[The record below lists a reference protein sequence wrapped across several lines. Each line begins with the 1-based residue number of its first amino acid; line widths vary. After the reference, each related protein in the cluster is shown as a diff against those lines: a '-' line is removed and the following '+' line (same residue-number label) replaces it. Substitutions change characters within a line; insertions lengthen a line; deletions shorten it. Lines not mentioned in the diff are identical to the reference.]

1 VIKSLVALSVAFAF
15 SFHQDAQAAAF
26 ALHEQGVSGL
36 GNAYAGAAAA
46 AEDASTVW
54 WNPAG
59 MARLPRGSH
68 FLAAGHFISPS
79 TKFTDSGSVP
89 AAASNPAR
97 VGSGGDAGKDA
108 FVPNLFYA
116 TDVDSTWSFGF
127 GLSAPFGLKTEYEA
141 DWVGRFQG
149 LTSEVKTLNFN
160 PAVSY
165 KINERAAVGVG
176 ASWQRAE
183 IDLIT
188 AVNYSGIAFGAG
200 GSGLLSLIGGPG
212 LEGRNTTSLEGDAWG
227 WNVGGLYDVT
237 RALRVGAHYRS
248 SIRYKTKG
256 TTSFTGAPPLFAAI
270 PALAAATSDGDVR
283 LELET
288 PSSLSVSAAHRASD
302 RVEFLA
308 DVTWTEWSK
317 IGQLPIMRTNGPAN
331 DQALD
336 TLVFNFDD
344 AWRVGVGANYRW
356 GPVTLR
362 AGAAYDQS
370 PVPGATDRSVRLP
383 DNDRYWLSLGATW
396 LPNALNRLD
405 VGYAFIQIKDAEIN
419 SDQAARGRGI
429 VRGTYEADVH
439 IFSVQYQFTF

>member
-1 VIKSLVALSVAFAF
+1 VEKKVLALAVSFLFAQ
-15 SFHQDAQAAAF
+15 HAQGAAF
-26 ALHEQGVSGL
+26 ALQEQGVSGL

-46 AEDASTVW
+46 ADDASTVW

-79 TKFTDSGSVP
+79 TRFTDNGSVP
-89 AAASNPAR
+89 AAASNPTLA
-97 VGSGGDAGKDA
+97 GNGGDAGDEA
-108 FVPNLFYA
+108 FVPNVFYA
-116 TDVDSTWSFGF
+116 TDLDSAWSFGF
-127 GLSAPFGLKTEYEA
+127 GLNAPFGLKTEYEA
-141 DWVGRFQG
+141 NWVGRFQG
-149 LTSEVKTLNFN
+149 LTSQVKTLNFN
-160 PAVSY
+160 AAVSY

-183 IDLIT
+183 IDLLT

-200 GSGLLSLIGGPG
+200 GAGLLSLAGGAG
-212 LEGRNTTSLEGDAWG
+212 IEGRNTTSLEGDAWG

-256 TTSFTGAPPLFAAI
+256 TTTFTPAPPIFASI
-270 PALAAATSDGDVR
+270 PSLAAATSNSDVR

-288 PSSLSVSAAHRASD
+288 PSSFSVAGALRSGERL
-302 RVEFLA
+302 EFLA

-317 IGQLPIMRTNGPAN
+317 IGQLPIMRTTGPGNG
-331 DQALD
+331 QTLD

-370 PVPGATDRSVRLP
+370 PVPGPTDRSVRVP

-396 LPNALNRLD
+396 QPNALNRFDL
-405 VGYAFIQIKDAEIN
+405 GYAYIQVKDAEIN
-419 SDQAARGRGI
+419 NDQSARARGI
-429 VRGTYEADVH
+429 VRGTYQADVQ
-439 IFSVQYQFTF
+439 ILSLQYQFTF